1 MKTKRKLDDLSDTPI
16 ISETSTLL
24 EEIKNL
30 LMEKNILLNEKIDNA
45 NQDISIELINKNNN
59 NVIGQINGGVGE
71 FKIIENGQEMEKNAF
86 SISWVKVEDN
96 YQGYNL
102 GTFLIIYCIYLVKM
116 NFGDIVY
123 IVLDD
128 DSDGRDINNN
138 IYYKLG
144 FIYQETKEVQSDD
157 GTKTVVNA
165 APEMQLNI
173 NEFFNNDLLIKLN
186 KMKMKIRNLVTS
198 VVGGQRKSKSKR
210 KIKSSTVRKGNKS
223 KRRSKRNIRGR
234 SKKRKGRTSRF

>member
-1 MKTKRKLDDLSDTPI
+1 MLRGKRKVSDMFDTPI
-16 ISETSTLL
+16 ISESSSILD
-24 EEIKNL
+24 EIKNL
-30 LMEKNILLNEKIDNA
+30 LTEKNILVNEKIDNA
-45 NQDISIELINKNNN
+45 NQDISIELINNN
-59 NVIGQINGGVGE
+59 NVIGQLNGGVGE
-71 FKIIENGQEMEKNAF
+71 FKIIENGDESEKNAF

-116 NFGDIVY
+116 NFSNIEY

-157 GTKTVVNA
+157 GTMSIVNA

-173 NEFFNNDLLIKLN
+173 NEFFNNDLLMKLN
-186 KMKMKIRNLVTS
+186 KIKMKIRNLV
-198 VVGGQRKSKSKR
+198 GGQRKR
-210 KIKSSTVRKGNKS
+210 KAKKTRKNKS
-223 KRRSKRNIRGR
+223 KVRTGKKGKK
-234 SKKRKGRTSRF
+234 SKKNRKSNRHK

>member
-1 MKTKRKLDDLSDTPI
+1 MKIKRKLDDLSDTPI
-16 ISETSTLL
+16 ISESSTLL

-30 LMEKNILLNEKIDNA
+30 LMEKNILLNEKIDTA

-71 FKIIENGQEMEKNAF
+71 FKIIENGEEMEKNAF

-128 DSDGRDINNN
+128 DSDGRDVNNN

-173 NEFFNNDLLIKLN
+173 NDFFNNDLLMKLN
-186 KMKMKIRNLVTS
+186 KMKMKIRNLV
-198 VVGGQRKSKSKR
+198 GGQSKR
-210 KIKSSTVRKGNKS
+210 KTKTKTKTKSSTVRKGNKS

-234 SKKRKGRTSRF
+234 SKKRKGRK

>member
-1 MKTKRKLDDLSDTPI
+1 
-16 ISETSTLL
+16 
-24 EEIKNL
+24 
-30 LMEKNILLNEKIDNA
+30 MEKNILLNEKIDNA

-71 FKIIENGQEMEKNAF
+71 FKIIENGEEMEKNAF

-102 GTFLIIYCIYLVKM
+102 GTFLITYCIYLVKM
-116 NFGDIVY
+116 NFSDIEY

-128 DSDGRDINNN
+128 DSDGRDVNNN

-157 GTKTVVNA
+157 GTKTVVNT

-173 NEFFNNDLLIKLN
+173 NKFFNNNLLMKLN

-198 VVGGQRKSKSKR
+198 VVGGQSKR
-210 KIKSSTVRKGNKS
+210 KTKTKTKSKTVRKGN
-223 KRRSKRNIRGR
+223 N
-234 SKKRKGRTSRF
+234 SKKRTVRRGKKTKKNRHK

>member
-1 MKTKRKLDDLSDTPI
+1 MRGKRKVNDMFETPI
-16 ISETSTLL
+16 ISETSNILD
-24 EEIKNL
+24 EIKNL
-30 LMEKNILLNEKIDNA
+30 FTEKNILLNEKIDNA

-71 FKIIENGQEMEKNAF
+71 FKIIENGQEVELNAF

-116 NFGDIVY
+116 NFSDIVY

-128 DSDGRDINNN
+128 DSDGRDVNNN

-157 GTKTVVNA
+157 GTKSIVNA

-173 NEFFNNDLLIKLN
+173 NEFFNNDLLMKLN

-198 VVGGQRKSKSKR
+198 VVGGKGKRKIQSRKNRKSKLRSK
-210 KIKSSTVRKGNKS
+210 VRKGKS
-223 KRRSKRNIRGR
+223 KKN
-234 SKKRKGRTSRF
+234 RKTNRHK

>member
-1 MKTKRKLDDLSDTPI
+1 MMKTKRKLDDLSDTPN

-71 FKIIENGQEMEKNAF
+71 FKIIENGEEMEKNAF

-102 GTFLIIYCIYLVKM
+102 GTFLITYCIYLVKM
-116 NFGDIVY
+116 NFSDIEY

-128 DSDGRDINNN
+128 DSDGRDVNNN

-157 GTKTVVNA
+157 GTKTVVNT

-173 NEFFNNDLLIKLN
+173 NKFFNNNLLMKLN

-198 VVGGQRKSKSKR
+198 VVGGQSKR
-210 KIKSSTVRKGNKS
+210 KTKTKTKSKTVRKGNKS
-223 KRRSKRNIRGR
+223 KKRTVRRG
-234 SKKRKGRTSRF
+234 KKTKKNRHK

>member
-1 MKTKRKLDDLSDTPI
+1 MKTKRKLDDLSDTPN

-71 FKIIENGQEMEKNAF
+71 FKIIENGEEMEKNAF

-102 GTFLIIYCIYLVKM
+102 GTFLITYCIYLVKM
-116 NFGDIVY
+116 NFSDIEY

-128 DSDGRDINNN
+128 DSDGRDVNNN

-157 GTKTVVNA
+157 GTKTVVNT

-173 NEFFNNDLLIKLN
+173 NKFFNNNLLMKLN

-198 VVGGQRKSKSKR
+198 VVGGQSKR
-210 KIKSSTVRKGNKS
+210 KTKTKTKSKTVRKGNKS
-223 KRRSKRNIRGR
+223 KKRTVRRG
-234 SKKRKGRTSRF
+234 KKTKKNRHK